1 MNNLKLLRGEHG
13 ITQKE
18 LARKVG
24 VTYQRISS
32 AENGTNMSPA
42 LARKIADVLGEN
54 VFKVLGTDSFV
65 IEPVTTED
73 KEILCALLREK
84 N

>member
-32 AENGTNMSPA
+32 AENGTNMSPT
-42 LARKIADVLGEN
+42 LAIKIAEALNEN
-54 VFKVLGTDSFV
+54 VFRVLGPSSFV
-65 IEPVTTED
+65 VEPKTQED
-73 KEILCALLREK
+73 KEILCALLQNE